1 MVLKGVTA
9 LADGMRKEWI
19 DGEEVW
25 VIPYDEEALRFR
37 SISEFKWSLETGG
50 EIVIVWKDVF
60 YGIFRDPRDERFC
73 IGRQGEPA
81 TYYDTVDE
89 LLEHS
94 VEGDR
99 LRGIVTKM
107 AVSERFL

>member
-1 MVLKGVTA
+1 M
-9 LADGMRKEWI
+9 ADGMRKEWI

-50 EIVIVWKDVF
+50 EIVIEWKGVF